1 MPATEELE
9 EATAT
14 WELDEAG
21 EKAWGGALP
30 HPPHPK
36 PTAAVATRRV
46 AACRC
51 RVDRERAVARLKG
64 APPHPL
70 EFLSPTQPPV
80 AAGVAPTLGR
90 PPPARANARARAGH
104 SEPLRGSG
112 LCRGVTELLLRRIL
126 HGDSG
131 TNLSNLAG
139 LQLNQGNKWCNFLVP
154 KKLTAQKETHTLVH
168 MDHFHY
174 NSIKLGTQK
183 GANETFS
190 TLKECPTRF
199 G

>member
-1 MPATEELE
+1 MRDPLDLLEVVARKVDMPATEELE

-104 SEPLRGSG
+104 SGSQQSRCG
-112 LCRGVTELLLRRIL
+112 APVSVVESRNCYFVGSFMEIQVVTDKAR
-126 HGDSG
+126 
-131 TNLSNLAG
+131 N
-139 LQLNQGNKWCNFLVP
+139 
-154 KKLTAQKETHTLVH
+154 
-168 MDHFHY
+168 
-174 NSIKLGTQK
+174 
-183 GANETFS
+183 
-190 TLKECPTRF
+190 
-199 G
+199 